1 MVDLVPECIVAGEAE
16 APEPPEAQ
24 ILEELEVLVVP
35 SPQALLAWSRIV
47 RGILTISKLKGFF
60 GVLGTYLKEVK
71 RRGSDGL

>member
-1 MVDLVPECIVAGEAE
+1 MEAE
-16 APEPPEAQ
+16 APEPPEA
-24 ILEELEVLVVP
+24 EVLVVP
-35 SPQALLAWSRIV
+35 SSQALLAWSRIV